1 MTEEHKILYG
11 LGLAFFLIIY
21 APPTVIAYRNT
32 KFWLPLRILFSLS
45 AVPLFIALMA
55 INYWIVAKYAPGLI
69 DFWQSI
75 PEKRQAT
82 KPASII
88 AVLITCPVSVAG
100 CYVWHQFLR
109 FINCLILKKEVS

>member
-1 MTEEHKILYG
+1 MTEEQKILYG

-21 APPTVIAYRNT
+21 APPSVIAYRNT
-32 KFWLPLRILFSLS
+32 KLGLPLRILFSIS

-55 INYWIVAKYAPGLI
+55 VNYWMVAKYVPVLI

-75 PEKRQAT
+75 PEKRQTT

-88 AVLITCPVSVAG
+88 AVLIICPVSVAG
-100 CYVWHQFLR
+100 CYVWFQ
-109 FINCLILKKEVS
+109 ILKFIDGHLIKSK